1 MKDFGTSFY
10 CVSENAM
17 TVPNSDYIWHNP
29 SISIWQTFQCI
40 WVIFTLSLSLKWS
53 ISGGFFCCLKSYIHN
68 ASDLNPPRSVRS
80 APWRVRVLKKG
91 FRTMYQAVLLAI
103 YRCPTCAACRIV

>member
-53 ISGGFFCCLKSYIHN
+53 ISGGFFVVWSLIFTM
-68 ASDLNPPRSVRS
+68 PQTSVRLAQFVAHHGVYVS
-80 APWRVRVLKKG
+80 WRKDFEPCIKPS
-91 FRTMYQAVLLAI
+91 F
-103 YRCPTCAACRIV
+103 